1 MARKTQQNSITS
13 PELIAQIN
21 PENIR
26 LLEDYI
32 TYLKSIQRSENTLK
46 GYLNDLHIFLVWNMQ
61 NNKNKLFTEIS
72 KRDIISYQNWL
83 LNNNKN
89 SPARVRR
96 LKSTL
101 SSLSNYIENI
111 LDDEFEG
118 YRSIIKKVE
127 SPINQPVREKTI
139 LEDEQIDK
147 LLEYLVEK
155 KHYAKACCLAL
166 ATCSGRRKS
175 ELLRFKVNY
184 FNDENI
190 IYGSLYKTP
199 EKVLTKGRGLGKWLT
214 VYVMSNKFKPY
225 LDLWLEQRK
234 ELGIESEWL
243 FPLKNNDND
252 EKGFS
257 TDTLN
262 SWALTF
268 TKFLGVDF
276 YWHSLRHHFC
286 TALARLNIP
295 DSVIKEIIGWESLEM
310 VQLYKDLSADEEIG
324 KYFDENGVKE
334 VKQGKLTD
342 LQ

>member
-1 MARKTQQNSITS
+1 MGRKTKQNSITS
-13 PELIAQIN
+13 PELISQIN

-26 LLEDYI
+26 LIEDYM
-32 TYLKSIQRSENTLK
+32 TYLKSIQRSENTLR
-46 GYLNDLHIFLVWNMQ
+46 GYLNDLHIFMVWNLQ
-61 NNKNKLFTEIS
+61 NNKNKLFVELS

-83 LNNNKN
+83 LNNNEN

-111 LDDEFEG
+111 LDDEYEG
-118 YRSIIKKVE
+118 YRPIIRRVE

-147 LLEYLVEK
+147 LLDFLVEK
-155 KHYAKACCLAL
+155 KQYAKACCLAL
-166 ATCSGRRKS
+166 AACSGRRKS
-175 ELLRFKVNY
+175 ELLRFKVEY

-199 EKVLTKGRGLGKWLT
+199 EKIKTKGRGLGKFLT
-214 VYVMSNKFKPY
+214 AYVMSNKFKPY
-225 LDLWLEQRK
+225 LDLWLNQRK
-234 ELGIESEWL
+234 EMGIESEWL
-243 FPLKNNDND
+243 FPTQDKNGEWIQMNP
-252 EKGFS
+252 
-257 TDTLN
+257 DTLN

-268 TKFLGVDF
+268 TNFLGVDF
-276 YWHSLRHHFC
+276 YWHSLRHYFC
-286 TALARLNIP
+286 TQLARLNIP

-310 VQLYKDLSADEEIG
+310 VQLYKDISADEEIG

-334 VKQGKLTD
+334 IKQGKLSD
-342 LQ
+342 L

>member
-1 MARKTQQNSITS
+1 MSRKTKQNNITN
-13 PELIAQIN
+13 PELIAQVN

-26 LLEDYI
+26 LIEDYM

-46 GYLNDLHIFLVWNMQ
+46 GYLNDLHIFMVWNLQ
-61 NNKNKLFTEIS
+61 NNKNKLFVELS

-83 LNNNKN
+83 LNNNEN

-118 YRSIIKKVE
+118 YRPIIKKVE

-147 LLEYLVEK
+147 LLNFLVEK
-155 KHYAKACCLAL
+155 KQYAKACCLAL
-166 ATCSGRRKS
+166 AACSGRRKS
-175 ELLRFKVNY
+175 ELLRFKVDY

-199 EKVLTKGRGLGKWLT
+199 EKIKTKGRGLGKWLT

-225 LDLWLEQRK
+225 LDLWLSKRK

-243 FPLKNNDND
+243 FPTQNENGEWVQMN
-252 EKGFS
+252 S
-257 TDTLN
+257 DTLN

-268 TKFLGVDF
+268 TNFLGVDF
-276 YWHSLRHHFC
+276 YWHSLRHYFC
-286 TALARLNIP
+286 TQLARLNIP

-310 VQLYKDLSADEEIG
+310 VQLYKDISADEEIG
-324 KYFDENGVKE
+324 KYFDENGIKE
-334 VKQGKLTD
+334 VKQGKLSD
-342 LQ
+342 L

>member
-1 MARKTQQNSITS
+1 MSRKTKQNNITS

-26 LLEDYI
+26 LIEDYM

-46 GYLNDLHIFLVWNMQ
+46 GYLNDLHIFMVWNLQ
-61 NNKNKLFTEIS
+61 NNKNKLFTELS
-72 KRDIISYQNWL
+72 KRDVISYQNWL
-83 LNNNKN
+83 LNNNQN
-89 SPARVRR
+89 SPARIRR

-118 YRSIIKKVE
+118 YRPIIKKVE
-127 SPINQPVREKTI
+127 SPINQLVREKTI

-147 LLEYLVEK
+147 LLDYLVEK
-155 KHYAKACCLAL
+155 KQYNKACCLAL

-175 ELLRFKVNY
+175 ELLRFKVDY
-184 FNDENI
+184 FKDENI

-199 EKVLTKGRGLGKWLT
+199 EKIRTKGRGNGKWLT
-214 VYVMSNKFKPY
+214 CYVMSNKFKPY
-225 LDLWLEQRK
+225 FDLWMNQRK
-234 ELGIESEWL
+234 ELGIQSEWL
-243 FPLKNNDND
+243 FPPKNKND
-252 EKGFS
+252 EECIG

-268 TKFLGVDF
+268 TKILGVDF
-276 YWHSLRHHFC
+276 YWHSLRHYF
-286 TALARLNIP
+286 TTQLARLNIP

-310 VQLYKDLSADEEIG
+310 VSLYKDLSADEEIG